1 METGYTFYFGWETAF
16 MIFLQAHLGTV
27 GVALADFI
35 THFGEEFV
43 LIPIMGYVYWCRNKE
58 MGKLL
63 GANMAVG
70 LVLNP
75 MIKNVFLRRRP
86 YMDNPAIAC
95 LEPVNPGDIYD
106 VTLQGYSFPS
116 GHSTNAA
123 TLYGS
128 IAFYAKKRPV
138 TVLALLLVF
147 LVGLSRIFLGDHY
160 PTDVILGWA
169 LGAGIIFGMNFLQKK
184 IQKKWKLYLG
194 LVLGC
199 LAGCFYCN
207 STDYFSTLGIMIG
220 MFAGILFEERFV
232 GFEDAKTTPERILR
246 LAGGIA
252 LFGIL
257 HVALKLPFP
266 ADMLAGTDAA
276 GMFLRVFRHAV
287 EVFLIVGPYTMLFG
301 RFGCGRTGDV
311 I

>member
-1 METGYTFYFGWETAF
+1 LEIGNTFYFGWEAAL
-16 MIFLQAHLGTV
+16 ILFLQAHLGTT
-27 GVALADFI
+27 GIALADFI

-75 MIKNVFLRRRP
+75 MTKNIFMRRRP
-86 YMDNPAIAC
+86 YMDDAAIAC

-106 VTLQGYSFPS
+106 ATLQGFSFPS
-116 GHSTNAA
+116 GHCTNSA

-138 TVLALLLVF
+138 TVLALLLIL
-147 LVGLSRIFLGDHY
+147 LVGLSRVFLGVHY
-160 PTDVILGWA
+160 PTDVIFGWA
-169 LGAGIIFGMNFLQKK
+169 LGAGIIFGMNFLQKR

-194 LVLGC
+194 LI
-199 LAGCFYCN
+199 LAGLTGCFYCD
-207 STDYFSTLGIMIG
+207 STDYFSTMGIMIG
-220 MFAGILFEERFV
+220 MFAGILFEERYV
-232 GFEDAKTTPERILR
+232 GFEDAKTTRSRILR

-252 LFGIL
+252 LFCLL

-266 ADMLAGTDAA
+266 AEILAGTDAV
-276 GMFLRVFRHAV
+276 GMFLRVLRHAA

-301 RFGCGRTGDV
+301 RLKRAH
-311 I
+311 